1 MPRNL
6 KLALGLLA
14 VAVLIGLISLR
25 EMHRRI
31 ARLGEMQAS
40 EERARH
46 EVLAPPISTP
56 TDVTVKARIFWAA
69 GPDQLAPAE
78 INLPLSADPVQRS
91 RQLVRALLALPPTP
105 AQRTMPADAVLLGFY
120 ILPDGTAVADFSDAL
135 AAETPSGIVSEQLTV
150 NSLARTLESNVP
162 ALRRLKIL
170 IHGQEV
176 ETLAGNVD
184 LSGFFDL
191 HPPVQSP
198 GTNATPSAPSTPG
211 AGAAASPSGT
221 PPVAALAPAKP
232 PH

>member
-56 TDVTVKARIFWAA
+56 TDVTVKAKIFWAA
-69 GPDQLAPAE
+69 GADQLAPVE

-91 RQLVRALLALPPTP
+91 RQVVRALLALPPTP
-105 AQRTMPADAVLLGFY
+105 AQRTIPADAVLLGFY
-120 ILPDGTAVADFSDAL
+120 LLPDGTAVADFSDAL
-135 AAETPSGIVSEQLTV
+135 AAETPSGIASEQLTV

-176 ETLAGNVD
+176 DTLAGNVD

-191 HPPVQSP
+191 NPAMQPPVA
-198 GTNATPSAPSTPG
+198 GTTGAAPSTTG
-211 AGAAASPSGT
+211 SNAAAAPPATAPLAT
-221 PPVAALAPAKP
+221 PAPAKS

>member
-1 MPRNL
+1 MPRSL

-56 TDVTVKARIFWAA
+56 TDVRVKARIFWAA
-69 GPDQLAPAE
+69 GADHLAPVE
-78 INLPLSADPVQRS
+78 MDLPLSADPVQRS

-105 AQRTMPADAVLLGFY
+105 AQRTIPADAVLLGFY
-120 ILPDGTAVADFSDAL
+120 ALPDGTAIADFSDAL

-150 NSLARTLESNVP
+150 DSLTRTLASNVP

-176 ETLAGNVD
+176 DTLAGNVD
-184 LSGFFDL
+184 LSGYFDL
-191 HPPVQSP
+191 NPP
-198 GTNATPSAPSTPG
+198 AL
-211 AGAAASPSGT
+211 
-221 PPVAALAPAKP
+221 PPVAGTTGTALPTAGGNAATAPPATLPVAKPAPAKP